1 MRLLKDL
8 RESLREP
15 GFWTYGVWLDIISK
29 NRRNRFGP
37 LWLFAP
43 TAILVLVLGK
53 VYSQLMNHP
62 LHDYLPYLG
71 VGYAHWRL
79 MTQAISQS
87 SDAFASYRSFI
98 MDGRVR
104 LTDYLLRMLARSL
117 FHYGA
122 AMLVI
127 VCVLVWSP
135 AVKLSGMLSLA
146 LTLPVFLL
154 NAFWISTVLGLL
166 GARFPDTREVVGAVM
181 TFGFLLTPILWYA
194 SKFTESSTRGHFVR
208 LNPFYHLIDFVR
220 APVIG
225 HPMATDTW
233 IYVAVMTVGG
243 WLLAALLY
251 RRYGRFVPLW
261 I

>member
-8 RESLREP
+8 RGSLREP

-37 LWLFAP
+37 LWLFVP
-43 TAILVLVLGK
+43 TAVLVLVLGK

-62 LHDYLPYLG
+62 LYDYLPYLG
-71 VGYAHWRL
+71 VGYIHWRL
-79 MTQAISQS
+79 LTQSINQS
-87 SDAFASYRSFI
+87 SDAFSGYRSFI

-104 LTDYLLRMLARSL
+104 LTDYLLRMLARAL

-122 AMLVI
+122 ALLVV

-135 AVKLSGMLSLA
+135 AVKLSGMLSLV

-154 NAFWISTVLGLL
+154 NAFWISVVLGLL
-166 GARFPDTREVVGAVM
+166 GARFPDTREIVSAVM

-225 HPMATDTW
+225 HPFALETLT
-233 IYVAVMTVGG
+233 YVAVMTVAG
-243 WLLAALLY
+243 WLLAAFLY
-251 RRYGRFVPLW
+251 HRYGRFVPLW